1 MKRSECMVCSGNRLV
16 EFIDLKDQP
25 NGNNFLYAD
34 DVANE
39 VIFPLAMM
47 VCEDCWEVQI
57 SEFPPQE
64 VLFSDHPYLSGVNAP
79 VVAHFEQLAARVVYK
94 LGLKPNDLVI
104 DVGCNDGTLLK
115 MFARQGL
122 RTLGVDPSERPGQV
136 AREQGMTV
144 FKQFWNGDTGRSLR
158 QLGLKP
164 ELITATAVFYHVPDL
179 HDFCL
184 GLTEVMGPDSVF
196 VVQGVNLKDLI
207 EHNEFDHFYHE
218 HSCIHSIGPLTKLF
232 GQHGLRIQDVEF
244 SPIHGG
250 SFILFVVREENP
262 RPTTAAVAAAI
273 EAERAA
279 GLYEIQTYHD
289 FAKRIEHNM
298 AELKALLQELKAAGK
313 IVYALGAPLKGSTT
327 LNYAGIGPELVEL
340 VTEVNQFKV
349 GRVTPGTHI
358 PVVDER
364 SLGRVPDY
372 YLVLAWNFLDF
383 LVGKYDTYL
392 AGGGKFIV
400 AVPDVR
406 IVGRGGEIIGR

>member
-16 EFIDLKDQP
+16 EFIDLGDQP

-34 DVANE
+34 DIAQE
-39 VIFPLAMM
+39 VSFPLAMM

-57 SEFPPQE
+57 SEFPSQE

-144 FKQFWNGDTGRSLR
+144 FKQFWNQATGQSLR

-179 HDFCL
+179 HDFCR
-184 GLTEVMGPDSVF
+184 GLIEVMGPDSVF

-218 HSCIHSIGPLTKLF
+218 HSCIHALGPLTKLF

-250 SFILFVVREENP
+250 SFILFVVRDENP
-262 RPTTAAVAAAI
+262 KPTTAAVAEAI

-298 AELKALLQELKAAGK
+298 GQLKALLEELKAAGK
-313 IVYALGAPLKGSTT
+313 VVYALGAPLKGSTT
-327 LNYAGIGPELVEL
+327 LNYARIGPDLVER

-364 SLGRVPDY
+364 SLSRVPDY

-406 IVGRGGEIIGR
+406 IIGRGGGILAR

>member
-1 MKRSECMVCSGNRLV
+1 MVCSGNRLV
-16 EFIDLKDQP
+16 EFIDLGDQP
-25 NGNNFLYAD
+25 NGNNFLPAEQ
-34 DVANE
+34 VANE
-39 VIFPLAMM
+39 VSFPLAMM
-47 VCEDCWEVQI
+47 VCQDCWEVQI
-57 SEFPPQE
+57 AEFPSQE

-115 MFARQGL
+115 MFAKQGL

-144 FKQFWNGDTGRSLR
+144 FKQFWNQATGQSLR

-179 HDFCL
+179 HDFCR
-184 GLTEVMGPDSVF
+184 GLIEVMGPDSVF
-196 VVQGVNLKDLI
+196 VVQGVNLRDLI

-218 HSCIHSIGPLTKLF
+218 HSCIHALGPLTRLF

-273 EAERAA
+273 EAEREA
-279 GLYEIQTYHD
+279 GLYNLATYTA
-289 FAKRIEHNM
+289 FAK
-298 AELKALLQELKAAGK
+298 LKALLGELKAAGK
-313 IVYALGAPLKGSTT
+313 TVYALGAPVKGSTV

-340 VTEVNQFKV
+340 VTEVNQLKV

-406 IVGRGGEIIGR
+406 IVGRGGEILPQ

>member
-1 MKRSECMVCSGNRLV
+1 MKRTECMVCSGNRLV
-16 EFIDLKDQP
+16 EFIDLGDQP
-25 NGNNFLYAD
+25 NGNNFLPAEQ
-34 DVANE
+34 VANE
-39 VIFPLAMM
+39 VSFPLAMM
-47 VCEDCWEVQI
+47 VCQDCWEVQI
-57 SEFPPQE
+57 AEFPSQE

-115 MFARQGL
+115 MFAKQGL

-144 FKQFWNGDTGRSLR
+144 FKQFWNQATGQSLR

-179 HDFCL
+179 HDFCR
-184 GLTEVMGPDSVF
+184 GLIEVMGPDSVF

-218 HSCIHSIGPLTKLF
+218 HSCIHALGPLTRLF

-273 EAERAA
+273 EAEREA
-279 GLYEIQTYHD
+279 GLYDLATYTA
-289 FAKRIEHNM
+289 FAKRVETNM
-298 AELKALLQELKAAGK
+298 ARLKELLGELKAAGK
-313 IVYALGAPLKGSTT
+313 TVYALGAPVKGSTV

-340 VTEVNQFKV
+340 VTEVNQLKV

-392 AGGGKFIV
+392 AGGGKFIA

-406 IVGRGGEIIGR
+406 IVGRGGEIMPQ